1 MVERLVRAADRISPD
16 SGAKSSSGLRSLVVI
31 VEGPVDV
38 AVGVAVG
45 GGGAVA
51 CTLMLASVFGV
62 VFREC
67 C

>member
-1 MVERLVRAADRISPD
+1 MVERLVLAADRISAD

-31 VEGPVDV
+31 VKGPVDV
-38 AVGVAVG
+38 VVGVAVG

-51 CTLMLASVFGV
+51 DRLMSVLVFEV